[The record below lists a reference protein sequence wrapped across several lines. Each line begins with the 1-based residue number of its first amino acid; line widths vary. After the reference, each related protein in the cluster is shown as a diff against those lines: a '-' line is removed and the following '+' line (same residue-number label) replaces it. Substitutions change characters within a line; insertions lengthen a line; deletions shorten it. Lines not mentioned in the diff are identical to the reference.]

1 MAETPDRCNPDSNF
15 ACPGFTK
22 CSPAPVSTAIISTG
36 SVETFERS
44 AIKSAAAVTGLV
56 CVGYLQYLQFDVV
69 DAVAQ
74 EQSLHGIGHLSSTTQ
89 CGPIQ
94 RAPSGVVVDDVAAKY
109 RSRTTVSND
118 GRSVSARS
126 FLACPSQGTEPSFVP
141 AIVTCGSGG
150 CCICGCC
157 CGCTGTIV
165 VGCCCCCCCI

>member
-1 MAETPDRCNPDSNF
+1 MAETPDRCNPDSNC

-74 EQSLHGIGHLSSTTQ
+74 EQLLHGSGHLSSTTQ

-94 RAPSGVVVDDVAAKY
+94 RAPSGVVVDGFLLQ
-109 RSRTTVSND
+109 SLHLHITSSSMEM
-118 GRSVSARS
+118 GRLLLSMLHLR
-126 FLACPSQGTEPSFVP
+126 L
-141 AIVTCGSGG
+141 
-150 CCICGCC
+150 
-157 CGCTGTIV
+157 
-165 VGCCCCCCCI
+165 

>member
-36 SVETFERS
+36 SFETFERS

-56 CVGYLQYLQFDVV
+56 CVGCLQYLQFDVV

-126 FLACPSQGTEPSFVP
+126 FLACPSHGTEPSFVP

-150 CCICGCC
+150 CCNCGCC